1 MIEGNDIM
9 SKQKFT
15 IEELEKQRDE
25 VKKHFDCLNAEIRAA
40 KKEEEDRRK
49 AEFAL
54 QRADREKE
62 VRDAYDKFKKL
73 LKDFINDY
81 GEFSIID
88 TDNYTKSLLNDWFWR
103 F

>member
-25 VKKHFDCLNAEIRAA
+25 VKKHFDCLNAEIKAA
-40 KKEEEDRRK
+40 KKEEEDRQK

-81 GEFSIID
+81 GEFSIMD
-88 TDNYTKSLLNDWFWR
+88 TDTYFRPLNDWFWR